1 MFLFAYFEK
10 QNCALSGLLYPD
22 YIHFESNMVMSCSE
36 LRQRTAVPLFL
47 GGQRGE
53 GMLPLEVSALV
64 GLSVQYVM
72 SNTAV
77 PLEQAVELNMF
88 LE

>member
-1 MFLFAYFEK
+1 
-10 QNCALSGLLYPD
+10 
-22 YIHFESNMVMSCSE
+22 MVMCCLE
-36 LRQRTAVPLFL
+36 LRQRIAIPLFL
-47 GGQRGE
+47 LDQRGE
-53 GMLPLEVSALV
+53 GKLPLEVSALV

-77 PLEQAVELNMF
+77 PVEQAVKLNMF